1 MKILK
6 NNSPFLLFSEGISYA
21 HIARSLIFARWLKQL
36 NYPLVVACPET
47 SSSLFQAEDF
57 KIISLKMAE
66 TKAIYHR
73 LRQGGMMYQ
82 TEDLLE
88 YYKQDDLLIKEVQP
102 QLIVSEFRF
111 TALQLAKKYGIPS
124 VGLTEAT
131 CHINFVPEKSV
142 PDPFA
147 KPHFVP
153 VKLLDFIAQKT
164 IIGELIN
171 QQTTK
176 NISVSLREA
185 SVAYGLEPLPTFF
198 DYASQGDICL
208 LCDHP
213 ALIAIEPLRPGDMYT
228 GAMLWERSEPLPPEL
243 TNLDINKKTIYIC
256 PGTQESLPTDFLIS
270 YIKKLLEENLQVIVS
285 RGKRDFELNMNNPN
299 LFVFD
304 FINENKLLSQVDLMV
319 YPGGAM
325 STYQALSC
333 GVPLIALP
341 AHANQHFYS
350 EALVRNQLGCFF
362 RPSRL
367 NIDTL
372 VKKSLFLLNDSTT
385 KTATRKFKQKL
396 ASFEAKETILK
407 RIEELLNR

>member
-1 MKILK
+1 MKIIR
-6 NNSPFLLFSEGISYA
+6 NNSPFLVFSEGISYA
-21 HIARSLIFARWLKQL
+21 HIARSLIFARWLRQL
-36 NYPLVVACPET
+36 KYPILVACT
-47 SSSLFQAEDF
+47 DSSSSLFQAEGF
-57 KIISLKMAE
+57 ETIILKITE
-66 TKAIYHR
+66 PKAIYHR
-73 LRQGGMMYQ
+73 LRQGGMMYE
-82 TEDLLE
+82 TKDLLD
-88 YYKQDDLLIKEVQP
+88 YYKQDDKMIEDIQP

-111 TALQLAKKYGIPS
+111 TALQLAKKYNIPS

-131 CHINFVPEKSV
+131 CHVNFVPDKTV

-147 KPHFVP
+147 KPSFAP
-153 VKLLDFIAQKT
+153 LWLLDFIGQKT

-171 QQTTK
+171 RQTTK
-176 NISVSLREA
+176 KISVSLRKA
-185 SVAYGLEPLPTFF
+185 SIAYGLEPLPTFF

-213 ALIAIEPLRPGDMYT
+213 DLIPVKPLRPGDIYT

-243 TNLDINKKTIYIC
+243 NNLDTNKKTVYIC

-270 YIKKLLEENLQVIVS
+270 YIQKLLEQSLQVIVS
-285 RGKRDFELNMNNPN
+285 RGKRNFELNIDNPN
-299 LFVFD
+299 LFIFD
-304 FINENKLLSQVDLMV
+304 FINENKLLPLVDLMV

-341 AHANQHFYS
+341 AHANQHFYA
-350 EALVRNQLGCFF
+350 EALARNQLGCFF

-367 NIDTL
+367 KIDAL
-372 VKKSLFLLNDSTT
+372 VTKTMFLLNDSMT
-385 KTATRKFKQKL
+385 KAATQNFKQKL
-396 ASFEAKETILK
+396 TMYNQKETILK